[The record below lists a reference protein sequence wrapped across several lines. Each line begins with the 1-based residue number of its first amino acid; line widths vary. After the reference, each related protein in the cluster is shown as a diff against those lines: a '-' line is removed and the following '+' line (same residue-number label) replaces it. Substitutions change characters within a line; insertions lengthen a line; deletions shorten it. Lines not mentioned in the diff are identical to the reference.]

1 MPRRSGTSAAAPIR
15 VLLVDDHPIVHQGVE
30 RLVED
35 APDMRLCG
43 AALTAAEGARV
54 GAASRP
60 DVALLDL
67 HLPDMAAPEAAT
79 ALRSACGKVRLI
91 LFTGD
96 SARTVG
102 HVAELVGMDGVVH
115 KDNACATLI
124 TAIREVHAGRPFRDP
139 LLGDANPLALTRRE
153 LQVLEQIAKGDSNA
167 EIAQHLGLTA
177 NTVKSYVQALL
188 TRLDARNR
196 LDAVLKAQRAG
207 VL

>member
-1 MPRRSGTSAAAPIR
+1 MPVR

-30 RLVED
+30 RLIEG
-35 APDMRLCG
+35 AADMQLCG
-43 AALTAAEGARV
+43 TALTAADGARV
-54 GAASRP
+54 AAATRP
-60 DVALLDL
+60 HVVLLDL
-67 HLPDMAAPEAAT
+67 HLPDMPAPEAAT
-79 ALRSACGKVRLI
+79 ALRSACGTVRLI

-96 SARTVG
+96 SARAVG

-124 TAIREVHAGRPFRDP
+124 TAIREVHAGRRFSDP
-139 LLGDANPLALTRRE
+139 LLGDGSALALSRRE

-177 NTVKSYVQALL
+177 NTVKSYVQTLL